1 MFCDCASYLG
11 RDVSTTLRDPTD
23 HAQHLCFWGVLQNI
37 GCSAR
42 IECTAYVHI
51 FLGSGQHHHDRCR
64 AFLPDRNKRIHTAR
78 APKPLTHN
86 RHVWA
91 DATKL
96 KKSILRVLRLTDQE
110 QIRLRLDGHTQP
122 FAKNWVVI
130 DQQYPY
136 VFWRWHTAPPIKLS
150 YTSQS
155 NEVNRLSRTLN
166 YLLGGIW
173 SRHGQ
178 QTASLEIGLSLLEFA

>member
-1 MFCDCASYLG
+1 MFCDRARYLG
-11 RDVSTTLRDPTD
+11 RDVSTALRDPTD

-51 FLGSGQHHHDRCR
+51 FFGSGQHHHDRSR
-64 AFLPDRNKRIHTAR
+64 AFLPDRNKRIRTAR
-78 APKPLTHN
+78 GPKSLIHN

-96 KKSILRVLRLTDQE
+96 RKSILRVLRLTDKE
-110 QIRLRLDGHTQP
+110 QIRLRLDDHTQP
-122 FAKNWVVI
+122 FAKNRVVI

-136 VFWRWHTAPPIKLS
+136 GFRWWHIAPPIKLS
-150 YTSQS
+150 YISLNRET
-155 NEVNRLSRTLN
+155 VNDSAE
-166 YLLGGIW
+166 Y
-173 SRHGQ
+173 
-178 QTASLEIGLSLLEFA
+178 